1 MAVKIKNSGKSNA
14 QTRIEQDYQQRISEA
29 QAANTQAYNR
39 QREEQER
46 LADQQIAQAQKT
58 RDAAQN
64 QNYINY
70 MMNQKNLPAQLARL
84 GLTGGAAESSQ
95 LRANTNYENAQN
107 ATNSDFANAQTNI
120 NNTLTAALAQAQA
133 QREAA
138 DANARQTY
146 NEKMMAAVQAQKERE
161 EEQKR
166 QADEKERA
174 SYENTIRRYDTIK
187 KVDEAIRR
195 AQKRGYPK
203 WKIRLLQAQ
212 RADLLAAEK
221 ANGGGSSS
229 SSRSYGYSRG
239 SGRGSGSGSG
249 SGGGGNTPKKP
260 KKNEVAWNKAVRTA
274 TGLTR
279 NVLKNLF

>member
-29 QAANTQAYNR
+29 QAANAQAYNR

-46 LADQQIAQAQKT
+46 LANQQIAQAQKT

-70 MMNQKNLPAQLARL
+70 MMNQKNLPNQLARL

-95 LRANTNYENAQN
+95 LRANTNYENARN

-161 EEQKR
+161 EQAKKEKR
-166 QADEKERA
+166 DKARSEYAE
-174 SYENTIRRYDTIK
+174 TIRRFDTVK
-187 KVDEAIRR
+187 KVDAAIRR
-195 AQKRGYPK
+195 VKAQGGPR
-203 WKIRLLQAQ
+203 WKIQLLQAQ

-221 ANGGGSSS
+221 ANGGSGSGSGR
-229 SSRSYGYSRG
+229 SSRSYG
-239 SGRGSGSGSG
+239 SGSGNG
-249 SGGGGNTPKKP
+249 SGDNEPKKPKKP

-274 TGLTR
+274 TGLTK
-279 NVLKNLF
+279 NILKNLY